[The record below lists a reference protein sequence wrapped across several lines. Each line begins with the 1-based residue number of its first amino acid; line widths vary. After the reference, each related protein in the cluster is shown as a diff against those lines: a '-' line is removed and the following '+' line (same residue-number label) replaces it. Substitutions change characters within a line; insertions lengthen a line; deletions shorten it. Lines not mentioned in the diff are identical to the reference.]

1 MRARQLAA
9 GVFAA
14 IVATDLGYRVTF
26 TARDNNSAVVVQKQC
41 YVGARLDWTAYQ
53 SVPVEALETSVD
65 VPMPN
70 RGIRPGSRCV
80 VVGFVFA
87 WQPAGTTAAD
97 GNADPEYIVESTP
110 YLEEQR

>member
-1 MRARQLAA
+1 MKAL
-9 GVFAA
+9 GWLFAT
-14 IVATDLGYRVTF
+14 IVATDIGYRVTF
-26 TARDNNSAVVVQKQC
+26 TARDNNSSVVVQKQC
-41 YVGARLDWTAYQ
+41 YIGDRLDWSAYQ